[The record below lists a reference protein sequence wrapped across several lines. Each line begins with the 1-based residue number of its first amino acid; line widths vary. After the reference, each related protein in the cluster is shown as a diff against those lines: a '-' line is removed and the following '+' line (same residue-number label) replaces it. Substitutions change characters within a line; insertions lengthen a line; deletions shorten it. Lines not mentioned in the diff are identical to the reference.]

1 MINFMI
7 FNMEQFQKTDR
18 YELYIKQRSFI
29 ILAGTVQI
37 LVLVLD
43 IL

>member
-7 FNMEQFQKTDR
+7 FNMEQFQKTDT

-29 ILAGTVQI
+29 ILAGAVQI